1 MSIYN
6 RKIPSKI
13 QIEKVAVIGAGLMG
27 HGIALEIAASG
38 YHVNLYDVT
47 ETILDTAKQNINY
60 GLQKL
65 VDSGKVKADQ
75 VSSAKSR
82 IKTSN
87 NLADQLRD
95 VDLVIEAAPENLS
108 MKQELFKNFGE
119 LCPSH
124 TILASNTSSFMPS
137 LYADQSKRP
146 DKVLVIHYAN
156 PPHLV
161 PLVEIVR
168 SDKTSD
174 ATLNTAKEFIEG
186 IGKNVI
192 VVNREIEGFIL
203 NRLQIALLRE
213 SLWLVEN
220 GITDVE
226 GIDKAIKYCTG
237 RRWAFAGIFE
247 VFELAGWDTIEKIY
261 REVAPTLASKPDIP
275 VPLKRL
281 IDKGLFGSKSGQG
294 FYKSDKNWTDSVK
307 TRIAK
312 GLASFK

>member
-1 MSIYN
+1 MN
-6 RKIPSKI
+6 KQ

-27 HGIALEIAASG
+27 HGIALEIASAG

-47 ETILDTAKQNINY
+47 EDILDTARQNIDY

-65 VDSGKVKADQ
+65 VDSGKVKANQ
-75 VSSAKSR
+75 VTRAKSR
-82 IKTSN
+82 IQTSN
-87 NLADQLRD
+87 DLADQLRD
-95 VDLVIEAAPENLS
+95 VDLVIEAAPENVS
-108 MKQELFKNFGE
+108 IKQELFKKFGE

-124 TILASNTSSFMPS
+124 TILASNTSSLKPS
-137 LYADQSKRP
+137 LYADHSKRP
-146 DKVLVIHYAN
+146 DKVLVMHYAN

-168 SDKTSD
+168 SEKTSD
-174 ATLNTAKEFIEG
+174 ATVNTAKAFIEG

-192 VVNREIEGFIL
+192 VVNKEVEGFIL

-220 GITDVE
+220 GVTDIE
-226 GIDKAIKYCTG
+226 GVDKAIKYCTG

-247 VFELAGWDTIEKIY
+247 VWELAGWDTIEKIY
-261 REVAPTLASKPDIP
+261 REVAPTLASKPEVP
-275 VPLKRL
+275 GPLKSL
-281 IDKGLFGSKSGQG
+281 IDQGLFGAKSGRG
-294 FYKSDKNWTDSVK
+294 FYKSDENWTDSVK
-307 TRIAK
+307 TKIAK

>member
-1 MSIYN
+1 MN
-6 RKIPSKI
+6 KQ

-27 HGIALEIAASG
+27 HGIALEIAAAG
-38 YHVNLYDVT
+38 YHVNLYDIT
-47 ETILDTAKQNINY
+47 EGILDTARQNIDY

-65 VDSGKVKADQ
+65 VDSGKIKTDQ
-75 VSSAKSR
+75 VSRTQSL

-87 NLADQLRD
+87 DLADQLRD
-95 VDLVIEAAPENLS
+95 VDLVIEAAPENVS
-108 MKQELFKNFGE
+108 IKQELFKKFGE

-124 TILASNTSSFMPS
+124 TILASNTSSLKPS
-137 LYADQSKRP
+137 LYADHSKRS
-146 DKVLVIHYAN
+146 DKVLVMHYAN

-168 SDKTSD
+168 SGKTSD
-174 ATLNTAKEFIEG
+174 ATVNTAKAFIEG

-192 VVNREIEGFIL
+192 VVNKEVEGFIL

-220 GITDVE
+220 GITDIE
-226 GIDKAIKYCTG
+226 GVDKAIKYCTG

-247 VFELAGWDTIEKIY
+247 VWELAGWDTIETIY
-261 REVAPTLASKPDIP
+261 REVAPTLASKPEVP
-275 VPLKRL
+275 GPLKSL
-281 IDKGLFGSKSGQG
+281 IDQGLFGSKSGRG
-294 FYKSDKNWTDSVK
+294 FYKSDENWTDSVK

>member
-1 MSIYN
+1 MN
-6 RKIPSKI
+6 KH

-27 HGIALEIAASG
+27 HGIALEIAAAG

-47 ETILDTAKQNINY
+47 EDILYKARKNIDY

-65 VDSGKVKADQ
+65 VDSGKIKDDQ
-75 VSSAKSR
+75 VSKTKSI

-87 NLADQLRD
+87 DLGDQLQD
-95 VDLVIEAAPENLS
+95 VDLVIEAAPENVS
-108 MKQELFKNFGE
+108 IKQDLFKKFGE

-124 TILASNTSSFMPS
+124 TILASNTSSLKPS
-137 LYADQSKRP
+137 LYADHSKRP
-146 DKVLVIHYAN
+146 DKVLVMHYAN

-174 ATLNTAKEFIEG
+174 ATLNIAKAFIED

-192 VVNREIEGFIL
+192 VVNKEVEGFIL

-220 GITDVE
+220 GITDIE
-226 GIDKAIKYCTG
+226 GVDKAIKYCTG

-247 VFELAGWDTIEKIY
+247 VWELAGWDTIGNIY

-275 VPLKRL
+275 GPLKNL
-281 IDKGLFGSKSGQG
+281 LDQGFFGSKSGRG
-294 FYKSDKNWTDSVK
+294 FYKSDENWTDSVK
-307 TRIAK
+307 TKIAK

>member
-1 MSIYN
+1 MN
-6 RKIPSKI
+6 KH
-13 QIEKVAVIGAGLMG
+13 QIKKVAVIGAGLMG
-27 HGIALEIAASG
+27 HGIALEIAAAG

-47 ETILDTAKQNINY
+47 QDILDTAKENIDY
-60 GLQKL
+60 GLKRL
-65 VDSGKVKADQ
+65 VDSGKIKGDEI
-75 VSSAKSR
+75 SKTKSL

-87 NLADQLRD
+87 DLGSQLRD
-95 VDLVIEAAPENLS
+95 VDLVIEAAPENVS
-108 MKQELFKNFGE
+108 IKQELFKKFGE

-124 TILASNTSSFMPS
+124 TILASNTSSLKPS
-137 LYADQSKRP
+137 LYAHHSKRP
-146 DKVLVIHYAN
+146 DKVLVMHYAN

-174 ATLNTAKEFIEG
+174 TTVNTAKAFIEG

-192 VVNREIEGFIL
+192 VVNKEIEGFIL

-220 GITDVE
+220 GITDIE
-226 GIDKAIKYCTG
+226 GVDKAIKYCTG

-247 VFELAGWDTIEKIY
+247 VWELAGWDTIEKIY

-275 VPLKRL
+275 APLKRL

>member
-1 MSIYN
+1 MN
-6 RKIPSKI
+6 KH

-27 HGIALEIAASG
+27 HGIALEIAAAG

-47 ETILDTAKQNINY
+47 EDILYKARKNIDY

-65 VDSGKVKADQ
+65 VDSGKIKDDQ
-75 VSSAKSR
+75 VSKTKSI

-87 NLADQLRD
+87 DLGDQLQD
-95 VDLVIEAAPENLS
+95 VDLVIEAAPENVS
-108 MKQELFKNFGE
+108 IKQDLFKKFGE

-124 TILASNTSSFMPS
+124 TILASNTSSLKPS
-137 LYADQSKRP
+137 LYADHSKRP
-146 DKVLVIHYAN
+146 DKVLVMHYAN

-174 ATLNTAKEFIEG
+174 ATLNTAKSFIEG

-192 VVNREIEGFIL
+192 VVNKEVEGFIL

-220 GITDVE
+220 GITDIE
-226 GIDKAIKYCTG
+226 GVDKAIKYCT
-237 RRWAFAGIFE
+237 
-247 VFELAGWDTIEKIY
+247 
-261 REVAPTLASKPDIP
+261 
-275 VPLKRL
+275 
-281 IDKGLFGSKSGQG
+281 
-294 FYKSDKNWTDSVK
+294 
-307 TRIAK
+307 
-312 GLASFK
+312 

>member
-1 MSIYN
+1 MNKHQIK
-6 RKIPSKI
+6 KI
-13 QIEKVAVIGAGLMG
+13 AVIGAGLMG
-27 HGIALEIAASG
+27 HGIALEIAAAG

-47 ETILDTAKQNINY
+47 QDILDAAKENIDY
-60 GLQKL
+60 GLKRL
-65 VDSGKVKADQ
+65 VDSGKIKVDEISKT
-75 VSSAKSR
+75 KLL

-87 NLADQLRD
+87 DLGSQLRD
-95 VDLVIEAAPENLS
+95 VDLVIEAAPENVS
-108 MKQELFKNFGE
+108 IKQELFKKFGE

-124 TILASNTSSFMPS
+124 TILASNTSSLKPS
-137 LYADQSKRP
+137 LYASHSKRP
-146 DKVLVIHYAN
+146 DKVLVMHYAN

-174 ATLNTAKEFIEG
+174 TTVNTAKAFIEG

-192 VVNREIEGFIL
+192 VVNKEVEGFIL

-220 GITDVE
+220 GITDIE
-226 GIDKAIKYCTG
+226 GVDKAIKYCTG

-247 VFELAGWDTIEKIY
+247 VWELAGWDTIEKIY
-261 REVAPTLASKPDIP
+261 REVAPTLASKTDIP
-275 VPLKRL
+275 APLKRL

>member
-1 MSIYN
+1 MN
-6 RKIPSKI
+6 KQ

-27 HGIALEIAASG
+27 HGIALEIASAG

-47 ETILDTAKQNINY
+47 EDILDTARQNIDY

-65 VDSGKVKADQ
+65 VDSGKVKANQ
-75 VSSAKSR
+75 VTSAKSR

-87 NLADQLRD
+87 DLADQLRD
-95 VDLVIEAAPENLS
+95 IDLVIEAAPENVS
-108 MKQELFKNFGE
+108 MKQELFKKFGE

-124 TILASNTSSFMPS
+124 TILASNTSSLKPS
-137 LYADQSKRP
+137 LYADHSKRP
-146 DKVLVIHYAN
+146 DKVLVMHYAN

-174 ATLNTAKEFIEG
+174 ATVNTAKAFIEG

-192 VVNREIEGFIL
+192 VVNKEVEGFIL

-220 GITDVE
+220 GITDIE
-226 GIDKAIKYCTG
+226 GVDKAIKYCSG

-247 VFELAGWDTIEKIY
+247 VWELAGWDTIEKIY
-261 REVAPTLASKPDIP
+261 REVAPTLASKPEVP
-275 VPLKRL
+275 GPLKSL
-281 IDKGLFGSKSGQG
+281 IDQGLFGSKSGRG
-294 FYKSDKNWTDSVK
+294 FYKSDENWTDSVK